1 MAVLLYNIGTA
12 DIQKR
17 GEGMTERGRPKSD
30 NPKSR
35 RITVKVTE
43 SEFSR
48 VEEVATK
55 KGLTKS
61 EAMLRGIELLDA
73 EK

>member
-1 MAVLLYNIGTA
+1 MA
-12 DIQKR
+12 
-17 GEGMTERGRPKSD
+17 ERGRPKSD

-43 SEFSR
+43 SEFNR

-55 KGLTKS
+55 KRLTKS

>member
-1 MAVLLYNIGTA
+1 MA
-12 DIQKR
+12 
-17 GEGMTERGRPKSD
+17 ERGRPKSD

-73 EK
+73 EKQK